1 MIYDSGLL
9 FLATLYII
17 SHGLEDLTRSC
28 ESDGRTTFADSGA
41 EKDSIGCQKCGWM
54 DAKYFDPLASI
65 IYLQRARTPDPLH
78 KIPGSTRPLWND
90 FVGGTAPADPHDGG
104 RAF

>member
-41 EKDSIGCQKCGWM
+41 EKDSIDRVSEMRVDGLQIFRSVC
-54 DAKYFDPLASI
+54 KY
-65 IYLQRARTPDPLH
+65 YLQRARTPDPLH